1 MYTCVH
7 IYNLHIYIYTHTFS
21 YACNRKSLSLQ
32 LQLVFWWQSHSCS
45 ASGVIWVLPRSCELL
60 PAQHTSDVKM
70 DTKPQLG
77 RHIIF
82 GGNSFLR
89 QANNSFLKKNNL
101 VCVQGNGQFW
111 EREASNILIWLI
123 SASYRYWTKSLARA
137 GSFVLHVPPHLET
150 RRVRK
155 KWRTWPTAS
164 KVRQQPHQTFTTL
177 PLFHLDPL
185 PSLHGGRKWCL
196 SGSFPMISRFA
207 ILIPVRWQGAILVR
221 IAHVEDLPH
230 RMDHLSMAKLENSQ
244 KTWEFS
250 HGKAMALGP

>member
-7 IYNLHIYIYTHTFS
+7 IYNLHIYIHTFS
-21 YACNRKSLSLQ
+21 YACNRKSLSC
-32 LQLVFWWQSHSCS
+32 SCS
-45 ASGVIWVLPRSCELL
+45 WFSDDSPIPAAHLESSGCSHVPANSCQLN
-60 PAQHTSDVKM
+60 T
-70 DTKPQLG
+70 PQMWRWILNLNWG
-77 RHIIF
+77 GISFF

-89 QANNSFLKKNNL
+89 QANNSFLKKINL

-196 SGSFPMISRFA
+196 SGSIPMISRFA

-230 RMDHLSMAKLENSQ
+230 RMDHLSMAKLENPQ